1 MQIGRMITKNGLLV
15 VFAAPAFAAEF
26 FVAENNTTHKCSIV
40 SKKPNGK
47 RLTQLGTESFKTK
60 SAAETA
66 LKGMSEC
73 KA

>member
-1 MQIGRMITKNGLLV
+1 
-15 VFAAPAFAAEF
+15 
-26 FVAENNTTHKCSIV
+26 V
-40 SKKPNGK
+40 SKKPDGK
-47 RLTQLGTESFKTK
+47 RLTQLGTQSFKTK

>member
-1 MQIGRMITKNGLLV
+1 MLNRVEEAGRQE
-15 VFAAPAFAAEF
+15 A
-26 FVAENNTTHKCSIV
+26 H
-40 SKKPNGK
+40 
-47 RLTQLGTESFKTK
+47 QLGTQSFKTK

>member
-1 MQIGRMITKNGLLV
+1 
-15 VFAAPAFAAEF
+15 
-26 FVAENNTTHKCSIV
+26 V
-40 SKKPNGK
+40 SKKSDGK